1 MNTKRNKGKLIEN
14 LKEKTHRTDEECN
27 IIYEILQEQSIIG
40 RKNKEIIKSK
50 FMEKLNI
57 EESEADEL
65 YNISMETILKDFFK
79 IK

>member
-1 MNTKRNKGKLIEN
+1 MRSA
-14 LKEKTHRTDEECN
+14 
-27 IIYEILQEQSIIG
+27 ILSMKYYKSNQSIG

>member
-1 MNTKRNKGKLIEN
+1 
-14 LKEKTHRTDEECN
+14 
-27 IIYEILQEQSIIG
+27 
-40 RKNKEIIKSK
+40 
-50 FMEKLNI
+50 MEKLNI

>member
-1 MNTKRNKGKLIEN
+1 MKYYKSN
-14 LKEKTHRTDEECN
+14 
-27 IIYEILQEQSIIG
+27 QSIG